1 MDLLIFS
8 IALIFIAA
16 FVYFLISR
24 YYDGEQKI
32 ALGIGV
38 FIFLAIIGYIKLFIF
53 SEQNPFYYLIYIL
66 AGLILASL
74 IYYNTKK
81 SLI

>member
-32 ALGIGV
+32 VLGIGL

-53 SEQNPFYYLIYIL
+53 TEQNPFYYLIYII

>member
-8 IALIFIAA
+8 IVLIFVAA
-16 FVYFLISR
+16 FVYFIISR
-24 YYDGEQKI
+24 YYNGDQKI
-32 ALGIGV
+32 ALGIGL

-53 SEQNPFYYLIYIL
+53 TEQNPFYYLIYIL

-74 IYYNTKK
+74 IYYNEKK